1 MVQVEDA
8 LDIAIEQQQ
17 LGQDVL
23 AKIPDTFA
31 DMVQWALE
39 GVPMDSWDGLLD
51 GIAVLCTN
59 RTSTL

>member
-1 MVQVEDA
+1 MFQVEDA

-17 LGQDVL
+17 VGPDVL

-39 GVPMDSWDGLLD
+39 GVPVAPWDGLLD
-51 GIAVLCTN
+51 SIAILC
-59 RTSTL
+59 S